1 MGGIQMRIS
10 KREKILLGLLLFAV
24 FIYLFYNFVHLRN
37 EEKIAELE
45 TELELKNSQVET
57 LMASINNEEDLN
69 SQFKE
74 LNFEISDMSKSYLPD
89 LDQEKL
95 ILFIDEKLSEYEI
108 ETTNISFN
116 NESIINF
123 TKKVQE
129 DNSQYRYRLEEL
141 RDIYYDVQ
149 KVENPEEEST
159 EEDET
164 LKEASAEN
172 FKFNINF
179 SADYYNLLDFI
190 NDLQNNQFE
199 VTLSNMTL
207 TLVEDAAIE
216 NIDNIENLMS
226 GTMMM
231 DIYSIPKLHEHD
243 YMNWVWTDYIDSGRS
258 NPFYESD
265 VQRDQY
271 WTTRYDFVMN
281 VKPISS
287 DLPTVTLGEEDD
299 IARDSY
305 VYADSNSVE
314 SIDIEVMQDGEM
326 YYYRYRT
333 SMQTYPSN
341 YEEEWIEFVP
351 ENEYISMQINSEPR
365 SGTDD
370 ESGVEL
376 NIVNDTDI
384 IFYINILNEDLI
396 NPRVEYTESGNVV
409 FRVNE

>member
-1 MGGIQMRIS
+1 MRIS